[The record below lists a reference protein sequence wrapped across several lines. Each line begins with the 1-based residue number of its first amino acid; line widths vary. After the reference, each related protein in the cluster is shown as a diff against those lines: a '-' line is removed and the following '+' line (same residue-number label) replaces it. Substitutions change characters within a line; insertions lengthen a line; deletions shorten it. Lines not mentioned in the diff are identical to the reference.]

1 MIINVASFGG
11 RTHLLDT
18 ARELE
23 KQGHTVRFY
32 SYVPTKRAVKF
43 GLKKECNY
51 SIFWFAFPYL
61 IWMKLFGFGGWATF
75 IYHRLC
81 DLFIAYYMKPCDVFI
96 GQSPMHYYSIKYA
109 KKKWNAITIL
119 ERGTSHILEY
129 INNLSTIPNFKRPKS
144 ISIKYDLKGYKV
156 ADYISVGA
164 EHVKESFMKHGF
176 PENKIFVNNYGF
188 NNTQF
193 KSTTY
198 SGPYDIIMVGTWSYR
213 KGCDLLIEACRQK
226 HYKLLHVGPH
236 TDLNIPPNSN
246 ITDIGTVDQRELLQY
261 YQQAR
266 VFVLPS
272 REEGLALVQMQA
284 AACGLPIVCSTKSG
298 GKDIKKYT
306 QYPEHIIEMK
316 ELTVNE
322 LCNCIDKALQLALK
336 QQGKREYLGE
346 KIQEASFEGYGN
358 RYNHFLQKIKNNPQ

>member
-11 RTHLLDT
+11 RSHLLDI

-23 KQGHTVRFY
+23 KHGHIVRFY

-61 IWMKLFGFGGWATF
+61 IWMKLFGFGGWGTF
-75 IYHRLC
+75 IYHRIC
-81 DLFIAYYMKPCDVFI
+81 DLFIAYYMKPCDIFI
-96 GQSPMHYYSIKYA
+96 CQSPMHCYSIKYA
-109 KKKWNAITIL
+109 KKKWKAITIL

-129 INNLSTIPNFKRPKS
+129 INNLSTIPNYKKPCSLF
-144 ISIKYDLKGYKV
+144 IKYDLKGYER

-164 EHVKESFMKHGF
+164 QHVKESFIKYGF

-193 KSTTY
+193 KATTY
-198 SGPYDIIMVGTWSYR
+198 VGPYDIIMVGTWSYR
-213 KGCDLLIEACRQK
+213 KGCDLLIEACKRKQ
-226 HYKLLHVGPH
+226 YKLLHVGPH
-236 TDLNIPPNSN
+236 TDLNIPSISN
-246 ITDIGTVDQRELLQY
+246 ITDIGAVNQSELLYY

-266 VFVLPS
+266 IFVLPS

-284 AACGLPIVCSTKSG
+284 AACGLPVVCSKKSG
-298 GKDIKKYT
+298 GKDIKKYAIH
-306 QYPEHIIEMK
+306 PEYIIEMEK
-316 ELTVNE
+316 LTVE
-322 LCNCIDKALQLALK
+322 DLCICIDKALKLALK
-336 QQGKREYLGE
+336 QQSLRGYLGE
-346 KIQEASFEGYGN
+346 NIKEASFEGYGN
-358 RYNHFLQKIKNNPQ
+358 RYNYFLQTIKKDL